1 MSAAN
6 LNHDRAVHPEAAPS
20 NRRGGAKLAVTA
32 EQGKSERLGPGAP
45 PGSCRA
51 VLTYQGHSTKIDEGH
66 LAGLVAWVLGA
77 KYIDVSLSTF
87 TEHSHRV
94 GAHKLPYSAAIERR
108 RASPDMRVRD
118 EAWFLRHVDEA
129 FAAACSAGADRHV
142 LFAQWGPDL
151 LARALALVPANRR
164 ANSRFG
170 RVVATAHGPGKR

>member
-1 MSAAN
+1 MPASF
-6 LNHDRAVHPEAAPS
+6 
-20 NRRGGAKLAVTA
+20 NRRGGAKLVVTA
-32 EQGKSERLGPGAP
+32 EQGKSERLGSGAP
-45 PGSCRA
+45 PGACRA
-51 VLTYQGHSTKIDEGH
+51 VLSYQGHSTKIDEGH

-108 RASPDMRVRD
+108 RASPDMRIRD
-118 EAWFLRHVDEA
+118 EAWFLRHFDEA
-129 FAAACSAGADRHV
+129 FAAAFSAGADRHV

-151 LARALALVPANRR
+151 LTRALALVPANRQ

-170 RVVATAHGPGKR
+170 RVVATAHEPGKR